1 VGILA
6 ASVLCPF
13 FRPGVWMTVILM
25 IPMVADG
32 FIQLRSRYESTNFR
46 RVVTG
51 TLFGYGFWT
60 LFLLSSIYVFQLGY
74 NMVRK

>member
-1 VGILA
+1 
-6 ASVLCPF
+6 
-13 FRPGVWMTVILM
+13 M